1 MPSTRRPRRHHERS
15 WSRAS
20 RNEFISVS
28 PITRAWERYRPRSGR
43 HDSMSTSPVR
53 DRLRAVAQDTCSL
66 LPELLGELR
75 TEREA
80 QKATK
85 YSTARLP
92 FLDPLPS
99 PSHSQPAT
107 IEVTNEDTL
116 NAAIRLLHSHRG
128 GSSDGDEQSR
138 PAVLNFANSR
148 NPGGGWM
155 NGAMAQEEAI
165 CYRSSLALSLN
176 PDLYP
181 LRKDEGIYSRYV
193 LVMREDMSSGH
204 HQIAVEPARLP
215 VVSVL
220 TIAALRNPEIRT
232 FQLRTSHVVAGEP
245 DMIRET
251 TRDKHVFRH
260 DHDRDI
266 TKGKM
271 RLALRMAA
279 RHGHRKLVL
288 GALGCGVFGNPPED
302 IAHCW
307 LSVLREDEFAG
318 NRWSDVCF
326 AVYDPNREGNYEI
339 FRDILAGRRV

>member
-1 MPSTRRPRRHHERS
+1 MPSARRPRHHREGHRS
-15 WSRAS
+15 SL
-20 RNEFISVS
+20 NN
-28 PITRAWERYRPRSGR
+28 ITRAWERYRPRPR
-43 HDSMSTSPVR
+43 QYDFMSDSPVR

-66 LPELLGELR
+66 LPALLRELR
-75 TEREA
+75 TEKDA
-80 QKATK
+80 HKSIK

-92 FLDPLPS
+92 FLDPLPV
-99 PSHSQPAT
+99 PLHSQPAT

-116 NAAIRLLHSHRG
+116 NAAIRLLE
-128 GSSDGDEQSR
+128 SDKDEQDGPDQSP
-138 PAVLNFANSR
+138 PAILNFANSR
-148 NPGGGWM
+148 TPGGGWM

-165 CYRSSLALSLN
+165 CYRSSLALSLD

-193 LVMREDMSSGH
+193 LVMRGDMSSGH
-204 HQIAVEPARLP
+204 HRMSAELARLP

-220 TIAALRNPEIRT
+220 TIPALRNPEIRS
-232 FQLRTSHVVAGEP
+232 FQLRTSYTVAGEP
-245 DMIRET
+245 SILRET
-251 TRDKHVFRH
+251 WRDKHVFRH

-279 RHGHRKLVL
+279 RHDHRKLVL

-307 LSVLREDEFAG
+307 LSVLREDEFSG

-326 AVYDPNREGNYEI
+326 AVYDPKHEGNHEI
-339 FRDILAGRRV
+339 FREVLAGREV